1 MDKKLF
7 VSKLRVLILTS
18 LYHAFMCFIYKTE
31 TSYINLQ
38 KYIVVALDLV
48 EYNDDKL
55 PITSFSTV
63 AKTV

>member
-1 MDKKLF
+1 
-7 VSKLRVLILTS
+7 
-18 LYHAFMCFIYKTE
+18 MCFIYKTE
-31 TSYINLQ
+31 TSYIKLQ